1 MSRTY
6 RKPTNW
12 KYPHR
17 NPKTFNELKQVRV
30 SNDYLDTE
38 YTVST
43 RRRYIPTAW
52 DDQVISAF
60 YEQDFNDHTS

>member
-6 RKPTNW
+6 RKQPLRNQFRH
-12 KYPHR
+12 PH
-17 NPKTFNELKQVRV
+17 TFNELKQVRV

-43 RRRYIPTAW
+43 RNRYIPSTYDDITATSIY
-52 DDQVISAF
+52 Q
-60 YEQDFNDHTS
+60 NDHNVR

>member
-1 MSRTY
+1 MSKTY
-6 RKPTNW
+6 RKPTYW

-17 NPKTFNELKQVRV
+17 HPQTFNELKQVRV

-43 RRRYIPTAW
+43 RNRYIPTAW
-52 DDQVISAF
+52 DDQVISAY
-60 YEQDFNDHTS
+60 YEQDFKHNPH